1 MKEKK
6 KSGSVDRRWGGPEFR
21 GKCKYLRKMLG
32 LYDPFEIEDKVR
44 Q

>member
-1 MKEKK
+1 MKEN

-21 GKCKYLRKMLG
+21 GKCKYLGKMLG
-32 LYDPFEIEDKVR
+32 LCDPFDIEDKVR